1 MSTVTTPTPKAGAGS
16 PLLKLPNQL
25 TALRFFLAVGL
36 FILIAFE
43 QWTWSLVV
51 FAVAAFTD
59 WLDGYLARKL
69 QLGSTL
75 GRNLDPLV
83 DKILVCGAFICLL
96 PYGVAATGLYAWMVV
111 VVVSRE
117 LVVTGLRSFIEN
129 RGGNFGAAWPGKLK
143 MVLQCA
149 ALCAIFF
156 DLGWGGAYGLA
167 WSSWLRDILIW
178 GTVLSTI
185 QSGMQY
191 LASAAVLLRDD

>member
-1 MSTVTTPTPKAGAGS
+1 MSTATTPTPRSPAGL
-16 PLLKLPNQL
+16 PILKLPNQL
-25 TALRFFLAVGL
+25 TALRFFLALGL
-36 FILIAFE
+36 FLLIALE
-43 QWTWSLVV
+43 LWIWSLAV

-96 PYGVAATGLYAWMVV
+96 PFGYAATGLYAWMVV

-117 LVVTGLRSFIEN
+117 LVVTGLRGFIET
-129 RGGNFGAAWPGKLK
+129 RGGQFGAAWPGKLK

-149 ALCAIFF
+149 AVSAIFF
-156 DLGWGGAYGLA
+156 HLGWGIPQELP
-167 WSSWLRDILIW
+167 WSAWLRDILIW
-178 GTVLSTI
+178 ATLASTI
-185 QSGMQY
+185 HSGVQY
-191 LASAAVLLRDD
+191 LFRATILLQDD